1 MEKRFLIAGSIF
13 GGIAVALGA
22 FGAHALKNMLSEQ
35 NLRIFHTAVEY
46 QFYHALA
53 LLITGVVGGKIRN
66 KQINWSGNLFIA
78 GIILFSGSLYC
89 LSAFENLSWVGMLT
103 PVGGLCLITGW
114 LMLFLS
120 SLKK

>member
-13 GGIAVALGA
+13 GGIAVTLGA

>member
-53 LLITGVVGGKIRN
+53 LLITGIVGGKIRN